1 MTALTTDQAAD
12 LLAELDAFAARAAAS
27 SNLGAA
33 TAVTADLAAELLDPL
48 ADLADVAGIPRPRPA
63 VFDAAAVAARS
74 WGESLCA
81 AVSSASEA
89 LSRTESRRPGWE
101 AEARRFDAGRH
112 IARCRTALRTATR
125 RLDGI
130 EIRAAERER
139 MAERGTVL
147 HSCRLRL

>member
-1 MTALTTDQAAD
+1 MTTPTIDQAAD

-27 SNLGAA
+27 PNLGAA
-33 TAVTADLAAELLDPL
+33 AAVAADLAAELLDPL

-63 VFDAAAVAARS
+63 VLDAAAVAARS
-74 WGESLCA
+74 WGEALCA

-89 LSRTESRRPGWE
+89 LSRVAARRPAYE
-101 AEARRFDAGRH
+101 AERRRFVAGRH
-112 IARCRTALRTATR
+112 IASCRTALRTATR

-147 HSCRLRL
+147 HSYRLR